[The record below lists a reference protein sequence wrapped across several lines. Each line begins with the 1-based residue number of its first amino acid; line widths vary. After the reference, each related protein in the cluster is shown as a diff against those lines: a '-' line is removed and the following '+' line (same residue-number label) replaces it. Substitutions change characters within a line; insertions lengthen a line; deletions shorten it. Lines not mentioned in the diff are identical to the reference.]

1 MTPALKPEPC
11 YSERFVVDPK
21 DQHLELPVFPNCK
34 PKDTKV
40 SPGEW
45 LALLWKLGSF
55 PKTNVC
61 DTGDSHMPGS
71 DQVLDPNLLPR
82 G

>member
-1 MTPALKPEPC
+1 MLLRE
-11 YSERFVVDPK
+11 VDPK
-21 DQHLELPVFPNCK
+21 DQHLELLVFPNCK
-34 PKDTKV
+34 PKDTKDTKV

-55 PKTNVC
+55 PKTNAI

-71 DQVLDPNLLPR
+71 DGVLDLNLPR